1 MKCCPGLNAD
11 VNVNKDL
18 KKVFNV
24 MLFEFQISSVI
35 AETKWFTSVSSV
47 CVESNFVW
55 SNVAFNR
62 RRG

>member
-24 MLFEFQISSVI
+24 MLFKFQIFEVI
-35 AETKWFTSVSSV
+35 AETKWLTSVSSA
-47 CVESNFVW
+47 CVETNFV
-55 SNVAFNR
+55 
-62 RRG
+62 